1 MPLSLGVETAGGV
14 LEILVARNTPIPV
27 RTNKIFSTN
36 ADDQESVGICVY
48 EGERPLAKDN
58 HILGKFDLV
67 GIPPAP
73 RGVPKIEVKFDVD
86 VDGILSVSAID
97 FGSGNHER
105 ITIKPDKGGLTAGE
119 VERMIEDARRFESE
133 DHKKRECVVARNDLG
148 KFFTGLILPLK
159 VLHY

>member
-1 MPLSLGVETAGGV
+1 M
-14 LEILVARNTPIPV
+14 
-27 RTNKIFSTN
+27 
-36 ADDQESVGICVY
+36 Y

-58 HILGKFDLV
+58 HLLGKFDLV

-105 ITIKPDKGGLTAGE
+105 ITIKPDKGGLTAEE

-148 KFFTGLILPLK
+148 KFCRGVIPPPLRVVSFLFLLVSLILFYFFFQTRILYFA
-159 VLHY
+159 LYA